1 MITKLRSWTYS
12 QKMVRLLSIRQI
24 MQTLLLEIYKIKH
37 NLCESYLKDPF
48 SAVNGNYNIRFQSDF
63 RVPGI
68 NTVFYGVNLIRYFV
82 SGI

>member
-12 QKMVRLLSIRQI
+12 QKMVRLLSIIQI
-24 MQTLLLEIYKIKH
+24 MQTLLLEIYEIKH
-37 NLCESYLKDPF
+37 NLCEDPF

-68 NTVFYGVNLIRYFV
+68 NTVFYGVNSIRYFG